1 MNIPCED
8 CILIPVCRHK
18 SYDHLFIDCDTLFDK
33 LYYTR
38 VLDMNYR
45 ETHYKELI
53 KEVEETLKPS
63 LWRLEHFTQKND
75 VVMVRRC
82 KDEDTL

>member
-1 MNIPCED
+1 MIPCED

-18 SYDHLFIDCDTLFDK
+18 TYDFLFIDCHKLFDK
-33 LYYTR
+33 LYSTR

-45 ETHYKELI
+45 ETHYKQLI
-53 KEVEETLKPS
+53 KEVQKTLKPS
-63 LWRLEHFTQKND
+63 RWKLEYFSAKND
-75 VVMVRRC
+75 VVMVRGC